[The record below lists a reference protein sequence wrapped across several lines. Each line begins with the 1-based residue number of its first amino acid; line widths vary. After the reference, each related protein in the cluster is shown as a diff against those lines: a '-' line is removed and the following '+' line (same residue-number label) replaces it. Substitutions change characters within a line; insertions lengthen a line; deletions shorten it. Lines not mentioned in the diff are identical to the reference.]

1 MHRILVVDDDKI
13 THAFI
18 KRSLVAE
25 YDLVSTYNGQQ
36 ALEELERSNPDI
48 ILLDVEMP
56 GMNGYEVCENIKS
69 NLLTADIPVIFLSA
83 RGELRDRMLGFEA
96 GADDYIVKPFQPEDL
111 KAKINVLIQ
120 YRMRHKE
127 IAKQVDEARKT
138 AFIAISSTSDLGQ
151 AINFIEKSHTVTNF
165 DQLVAAFFCV
175 TQSMDLKCTI
185 MIKSPEKN
193 VFYSSTHNSVSPI
206 ESELVEK
213 LSVEKR
219 FFDFGCR
226 TQINYP
232 NVALLIKNMPL
243 DDMERYGRIKDFF
256 PAMLSTA
263 DIKISQ
269 IRSQCAVIKQLDETQ
284 QAFDRIT
291 ALLDTIKSSFES
303 NQKQGIRIMR
313 NMLMELDKQLPR
325 MALEEDQEQYILDRV
340 DKAIEEAHSA
350 ISSGQ
355 QINTSFS
362 TVLENLKE
370 LLSKQQQLQAS
381 FLASEIDEGKDD
393 DEGYEMDVELF

>member
-1 MHRILVVDDDKI
+1 
-13 THAFI
+13 
-18 KRSLVAE
+18 
-25 YDLVSTYNGQQ
+25 
-36 ALEELERSNPDI
+36 
-48 ILLDVEMP
+48 
-56 GMNGYEVCENIKS
+56 
-69 NLLTADIPVIFLSA
+69 
-83 RGELRDRMLGFEA
+83 MLGFEA

>member
-1 MHRILVVDDDKI
+1 MHKILIVDDDKI

-18 KRSLVAE
+18 KRSLLAE
-25 YDLVSTYNGQQ
+25 YDLVSTFNGHQ
-36 ALEELERSNPDI
+36 ALEELQNSVPEI

-69 NLLTADIPVIFLSA
+69 NPDTTDIPVIFLSA

-120 YRMRHKE
+120 YRLRHRE
-127 IAKQVDEARKT
+127 IAQQVDEARKT

-151 AINFIEKSHTVTNF
+151 AITFIEKSHTVSNF
-165 DQLVAAFFCV
+165 DQLVHAFFCV

-193 VFYSSTHNSVSPI
+193 LFYSSTHNSVSPI
-206 ESELVEK
+206 ESELIEK

-232 NVALLIKNMPL
+232 NIALLIKNMPL

-269 IRSQCAVIKQLDETQ
+269 IRSQFAVINQLNETQ

-291 ALLDTIKSSFES
+291 GLLDTIKSGFES

-313 NMLMELDKQLPR
+313 TMLMELDSQLPR

-340 DKAIEEAHSA
+340 DKAIEEAHLA

-362 TVLENLKE
+362 TVLESLKA
-370 LLSKQQQLQAS
+370 LLSQQQQLQAS

>member
-1 MHRILVVDDDKI
+1 MHKILVVDDDKI

-25 YDLVSTYNGQQ
+25 YDLTSTFNGEQ
-36 ALEELERSNPDI
+36 ALEALGRFLPEI

-56 GMNGYEVCENIKS
+56 GMNGYEVCERIKS
-69 NLLTADIPVIFLSA
+69 NPDTADVPVIFLSA

-111 KAKINVLIQ
+111 KAKIKVLIQ
-120 YRMRHKE
+120 YRLRHWE
-127 IAKQVDEARKT
+127 IAQQVDEARKT

-151 AINFIEKSHTVTNF
+151 AITFIEKSHTVNNF
-165 DQLVAAFFCV
+165 DQLVHAFFCV
-175 TQSMDLKCTI
+175 SQSMDLKCTI
-185 MIKSPEKN
+185 MIKTPDGN
-193 VFYSSTHNSVSPI
+193 LFYSSSHNSVSPI

-232 NVALLIKNMPL
+232 NIALLIKNMPL

-263 DIKISQ
+263 DIKIAQLCSQ
-269 IRSQCAVIKQLDETQ
+269 AAVLKQLDETQ
-284 QAFDRIT
+284 LAFERIT
-291 ALLDTIKSSFES
+291 GLLDAIKAGLQA
-303 NQKQGIRIMR
+303 NQKQGIKVMR
-313 NMLMELDKQLPR
+313 SMLMDLDAQLPR
-325 MALEEDQEQYILDRV
+325 MGLEEDQEQYILDRV
-340 DKAIEEAHSA
+340 DKAIEEAHTA
-350 ISSGQ
+350 ISNSEQ
-355 QINTSFS
+355 TNQSFR

-370 LLSKQQQLQAS
+370 LLVKQQQLHTM
-381 FLASEIDEGKDD
+381 FLAAELDPGKDE

>member
-1 MHRILVVDDDKI
+1 
-13 THAFI
+13 
-18 KRSLVAE
+18 
-25 YDLVSTYNGQQ
+25 
-36 ALEELERSNPDI
+36 
-48 ILLDVEMP
+48 
-56 GMNGYEVCENIKS
+56 
-69 NLLTADIPVIFLSA
+69 
-83 RGELRDRMLGFEA
+83 
-96 GADDYIVKPFQPEDL
+96 
-111 KAKINVLIQ
+111 LIQ
-120 YRMRHKE
+120 YRTRHKE

-269 IRSQCAVIKQLDETQ
+269 IHSQCAVIKQLDETQ

-370 LLSKQQQLQAS
+370 LLSQQQQLQAS

>member
-1 MHRILVVDDDKI
+1 MHRILIVDDDKI

-18 KRSLVAE
+18 KRSLLAE
-25 YDLVSTYNGQQ
+25 YDLISTFNGQQ
-36 ALEELERSNPDI
+36 ALDELQHSIPEI

-69 NLLTADIPVIFLSA
+69 NPDTADIPVIFLSA

-120 YRMRHKE
+120 YRLRHKE

-151 AINFIEKSHTVTNF
+151 AITFIEKSHTVSNF
-165 DQLVAAFFCV
+165 EQLINAFFCV
-175 TQSMDLKCTI
+175 TQSMDLKCTV
-185 MIKSPEKN
+185 MIKTPAEN
-193 VFYSSTHNSVSPI
+193 LFYSSTHNSVSPI

-232 NVALLIKNMPL
+232 NIALLIKNMPL

-269 IRSQCAVIKQLDETQ
+269 LCSQTAVLKQMDETQ
-284 QAFDRIT
+284 LAFENIT
-291 ALLDTIKSSFES
+291 ALLDSIKSGLES
-303 NQKQGIRIMR
+303 SQKQGIRIMR
-313 NMLMELDKQLPR
+313 NMLMELDTQLPR

-350 ISSGQ
+350 ISSTEK
-355 QINTSFS
+355 INSSFRS
-362 TVLENLKE
+362 VLESLKE

-381 FLASEIDEGKDD
+381 FLAAEVDNGKDE

>member
-25 YDLVSTYNGQQ
+25 YDLVSTFNGQQ

>member
-370 LLSKQQQLQAS
+370 LLSQQQQLQAS

>member
-1 MHRILVVDDDKI
+1 MHKILVVDDDKI

-18 KRSLVAE
+18 KRSLIAE
-25 YDLVSTYNGQQ
+25 YDLTCTFNGDQ
-36 ALEELERSNPDI
+36 ALQELAQFLPEI

-56 GMNGYEVCENIKS
+56 GMNGYEVCEIIKS
-69 NLLTADIPVIFLSA
+69 NPDTADVPVIFLSA

-120 YRMRHKE
+120 YRMRHRE

-151 AINFIEKSHTVTNF
+151 AITFIEKSHTVSNF
-165 DQLVAAFFCV
+165 DQLVSAFFCV
-175 TQSMDLKCTI
+175 IQSMDLKCTI
-185 MIKSPEKN
+185 MIKGPEKN
-193 VFYSSTHNSVSPI
+193 LFYSSTHNSVSPI

-232 NVALLIKNMPL
+232 NIALLIKNMPL

-269 IRSQCAVIKQLDETQ
+269 IRSQFAVINQLDETQ

-291 ALLDTIKSSFES
+291 ALLETIKSGFES

-313 NMLMELDKQLPR
+313 NMLMELDSQLPR

-362 TVLENLKE
+362 TVLENLKA
-370 LLSKQQQLQAS
+370 LLSQQQQLQAS